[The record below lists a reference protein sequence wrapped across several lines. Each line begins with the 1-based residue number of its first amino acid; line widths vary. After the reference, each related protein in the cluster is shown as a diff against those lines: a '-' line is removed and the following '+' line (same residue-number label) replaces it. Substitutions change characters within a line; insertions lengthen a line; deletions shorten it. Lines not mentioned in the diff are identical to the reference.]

1 MKTPTA
7 KQKGIYMAHELYGL
21 IISGKFLNIQKGR
34 KGQSLKQ
41 SMDEVA
47 EDFHQPLIP
56 DIESFED
63 ALELLN
69 PIILEIF
76 GSKKL
81 SLAYSKSLYYTLLL
95 MSREKQ
101 YGAWVALIAFTQ
113 YLCFDDIKKAQS
125 FIPFLNHE
133 SDKDRAISFGL
144 KLGMNDGY
152 EDIAP
157 LFSAKLNLLRLA
169 GVNLNAEYK
178 ENGYNDDKTTIAR
191 DLAKNPADGEISG
204 EMEGYLKILEAA
216 HYHGVDLV
224 KAIPVAEEEENQEFV
239 SFAMKLKLE
248 QNTEDKPVVT
258 RVSKNGGK
266 L

>member
-1 MKTPTA
+1 M
-7 KQKGIYMAHELYGL
+7 YMAHELYGL
-21 IISGKFLNIQKGR
+21 IVSGKFLNIQKGR

-47 EDFHQPLIP
+47 EDFHRPLIP

-63 ALELLN
+63 ALELID

-101 YGAWVALIAFTQ
+101 YGAWAAQIAFTQ
-113 YLCFDDIKKAQS
+113 YLCFDEIQKAQS
-125 FIPFLNHE
+125 FIPFLNQE
-133 SDKDRAISFGL
+133 SPKDRAVSFGL
-144 KLGMNDGY
+144 KLGMSDMY
-152 EDIAP
+152 EEIAP
-157 LFSAKLNLLRLA
+157 LFSAKLNLLKLA
-169 GVNLNAEYK
+169 GINLNAKYK
-178 ENGYNDDKTTIAR
+178 ENGYNNDKTTIAHE
-191 DLAKNPADGEISG
+191 LAKNSADDQISG
-204 EMEGYLKILEAA
+204 ELDGYLKVLEAA
-216 HYHGVDLV
+216 NFHGIDLV
-224 KAIPVAEEEENQEFV
+224 KAIPVAEEEDNQEFI

-248 QNTEDKPVVT
+248 RTTKDKPVVS
-258 RVSKNGGK
+258 RVSKDGGK